1 MFGIGQMEL
10 LIVGVVAL
18 LLFGNRLPSVM
29 RSLGS
34 GISEFKRGL
43 DDVNREIH
51 REVAAEPPKAAD
63 EPQPPVEAPK
73 DHASAPA
80 AEHAEQP

>member
-1 MFGIGQMEL
+1 MFGIGQTEL
-10 LIVGVVAL
+10 LIVGIVAL

-34 GISEFKRGL
+34 GISEFKKGL

-51 REVAAEPPKAAD
+51 REVSN
-63 EPQPPVEAPK
+63 EAPK
-73 DHASAPA
+73 TPSETPKEPA
-80 AEHAEQP
+80 ATPAEHME